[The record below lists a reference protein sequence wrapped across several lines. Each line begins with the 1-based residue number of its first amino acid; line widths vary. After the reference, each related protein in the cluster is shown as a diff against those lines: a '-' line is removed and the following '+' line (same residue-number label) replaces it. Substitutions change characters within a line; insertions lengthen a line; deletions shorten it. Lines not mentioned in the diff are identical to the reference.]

1 MPLELASLQL
11 ALCEALTRGFVE
23 AGQLR
28 QPEEGVAQSPPDERT
43 SCLQGQSRLGED
55 EGRSQAGR
63 RACAMPAGCLTLFI
77 INKAGG
83 LIYTRHFSQ
92 EHAPLAVNECLR

>member
-1 MPLELASLQL
+1 
-11 ALCEALTRGFVE
+11 
-23 AGQLR
+23 
-28 QPEEGVAQSPPDERT
+28 
-43 SCLQGQSRLGED
+43 
-55 EGRSQAGR
+55 
-63 RACAMPAGCLTLFI
+63 MPAGCLTLFI